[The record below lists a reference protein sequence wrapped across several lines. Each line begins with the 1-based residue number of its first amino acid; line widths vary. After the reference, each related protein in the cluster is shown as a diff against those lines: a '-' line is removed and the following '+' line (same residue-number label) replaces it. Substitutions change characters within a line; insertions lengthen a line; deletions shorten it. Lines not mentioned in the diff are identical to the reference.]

1 MNIILVLVDSLNKIA
16 LDDFGTGYSSLS
28 QLQDLPINTLKIDR
42 SFISKLSNQPGV
54 SNSVTATIASIA
66 DVLGLDTV
74 AEGVESNEQLDQV
87 ADLGINVVQGFFY
100 SKPLASAYIPEA
112 IASLN
117 KQYGKVD
124 KAA

>member
-1 MNIILVLVDSLNKIA
+1 M
-16 LDDFGTGYSSLS
+16 
-28 QLQDLPINTLKIDR
+28 
-42 SFISKLSNQPGV
+42 
-54 SNSVTATIASIA
+54 
-66 DVLGLDTV
+66 LGLDTV

-117 KQYGKVD
+117 KQYGRVD